1 MPPATGPM
9 VTCPVASHS
18 PIDFPSGEQTT
29 CPGVQEPPT
38 GAAGAGAV
46 EPELEPV
53 GGLAAAGAAAAAEAE
68 GDARIVAVPGL
79 AGAAGAAAEGED
91 EEDPLPEE
99 PPLEAPLPPAAGAL
113 GAAAEDPEEPP
124 AGPAAPH
131 LAPVGGLSSL
141 LLVTTDLP
149 GSGNCTS
156 VDSVVVQSEAGILAT
171 NISGKVPAARD
182 SRLKS
187 AAWVPLRFT
196 SSSSV
201 ETVSGSGTVERLL
214 PPPLTTMGAQFMY
227 ISRLPTLLNQVHA
240 SAYWPGAMPSGML
253 YSKVVGSSAPASSP
267 IFPAEDVGHPPS
279 ML

>member
-1 MPPATGPM
+1 M

-18 PIDFPSGEQTT
+18 PIDFPSGEQTI

-38 GAAGAGAV
+38 GAAGAGAGAV
-46 EPELEPV
+46 APELEPV
-53 GGLAAAGAAAAAEAE
+53 GWLAAAGAAAAAEAE

-91 EEDPLPEE
+91 EEDPLSEE
-99 PPLEAPLPPAAGAL
+99 PPLEAPLPPAAGAA
-113 GAAAEDPEEPP
+113 GAAEEPEEPP

-131 LAPVGGLSSL
+131 LAPVGGLRSL
-141 LLVTTDLP
+141 LLVTTALP
-149 GSGNCTS
+149 GSGNLTS

-171 NISGKVPAARD
+171 NMSGKVPAARD

-187 AAWVPLRFT
+187 AAWVPLTFD
-196 SSSSV
+196 SSWSV
-201 ETVSGSGTVERLL
+201 ETVSGSGTVERFL

-240 SAYWPGAMPSGML
+240 SAYWPGAIPSGML

-267 IFPAEDVGHPPS
+267 IFPADDVGHPPS

>member
-1 MPPATGPM
+1 M

-53 GGLAAAGAAAAAEAE
+53 DGLAAAGAAAAAEAE
-68 GDARIVAVPGL
+68 GDAGIVAVPGL

-91 EEDPLPEE
+91 EED
-99 PPLEAPLPPAAGAL
+99 PLPPAAGAL

-187 AAWVPLRFT
+187 AA
-196 SSSSV
+196 
-201 ETVSGSGTVERLL
+201 
-214 PPPLTTMGAQFMY
+214 
-227 ISRLPTLLNQVHA
+227 
-240 SAYWPGAMPSGML
+240 
-253 YSKVVGSSAPASSP
+253 
-267 IFPAEDVGHPPS
+267 
-279 ML
+279 

>member
-1 MPPATGPM
+1 M

-46 EPELEPV
+46 DPELEPV
-53 GGLAAAGAAAAAEAE
+53 DGLAAAGAAAAAEAE

-79 AGAAGAAAEGED
+79 AGAAGGAAGGAAEG

-99 PPLEAPLPPAAGAL
+99 PPPEAPLPPAAGAL
-113 GAAAEDPEEPP
+113 GAAEEPEEPP

-131 LAPVGGLSSL
+131 LAPVGGLRSL
-141 LLVTTDLP
+141 LFVTVDWP

-156 VDSVVVQSEAGILAT
+156 VDSVVVQSEAGILAM

-182 SRLKS
+182 SRLKF
-187 AAWVPLRFT
+187 AVWVPLRLA

-201 ETVSGSGTVERLL
+201 ETVSGSGTVERFL